1 MKDPVKTPDLASGNK
16 SRRTWLWIIVLAM
29 VVAALALWLNG
40 SQDIAAP
47 TANLQGNN
55 VDAISD
61 TTPVPTRDADPNPVV
76 PQDALIPP
84 APITPTP
91 EQ

>member
-1 MKDPVKTPDLASGNK
+1 MKDPVKTSDPASTNK
-16 SRRTWLWIIVLAM
+16 SRRAWLWIIVLVI
-29 VVAALALWLNG
+29 VVAAFALWLYG
-40 SQDIAAP
+40 SQDTAAP

-61 TTPVPTRDADPNPVV
+61 TTPVPIGDADPNPVV

-84 APITPTP
+84 APITPTL